1 MRPRTLFAI
10 LAVTLTAAACSSGG
24 TPASSPQPPT
34 TAPSSPSQSPSG
46 QPSPPG
52 GTTVTLTQADFQFS
66 PANLVISKSQG
77 LTISNT
83 GPSLHNFTVQ
93 GTQVDIDV
101 QPGSTDNLEAIGQ
114 AVPVGQHPFFCKYH
128 QARGMVGVITV
139 VP

>member
-1 MRPRTLFAI
+1 MRSRAMFAI
-10 LAVTLTAAACSSGG
+10 LAVALTAAACSSGG

-34 TAPSSPSQSPSG
+34 TPPSPSG

-52 GTTVTLTQADFQFS
+52 GPTVTLTEADFQFS

-77 LTISNT
+77 LTISNQ

-114 AVPVGQHPFFCKYH
+114 AVPVGEHPFFCKYH